1 MNAAVP
7 HHTFWHHTILP
18 WLVYKYVLDLG
29 IWLNAR
35 NKCDS
40 FQHHPWDTSQP
51 DEFIPWLNQ
60 VTLQFTEVAA
70 AATGSIC
77 YQEVG
82 IPRWDYRQLG
92 QQTVCTGVQNY
103 SFLYQLYL
111 MLFILPLKYI
121 RIMTLQGQLIKILY
135 KIHFLHEKSW
145 PSLKI
150 TLPAYRSLCRHC
162 IGLGVY
168 TPFIC
173 VIYCFY

>member
-1 MNAAVP
+1 MLGYEALELLASMNAAVP
-7 HHTFWHHTILP
+7 RHTLWHHAILP

-60 VTLQFTEVAA
+60 VTLRFTEVAA
-70 AATGSIC
+70 AAAGSIC

-82 IPRWDYRQLG
+82 IPRWDYRQSG

-103 SFLYQLYL
+103 SFLYQLYYA
-111 MLFILPLKYI
+111 IYSAS
-121 RIMTLQGQLIKILY
+121 
-135 KIHFLHEKSW
+135 KIHLHHDSTGTTFQNYAQDSFPSW
-145 PSLKI
+145 KELTIFKNHSSSLQV
-150 TLPAYRSLCRHC
+150 SLQELHRF
-162 IGLGVY
+162 GS
-168 TPFIC
+168 
-173 VIYCFY
+173 